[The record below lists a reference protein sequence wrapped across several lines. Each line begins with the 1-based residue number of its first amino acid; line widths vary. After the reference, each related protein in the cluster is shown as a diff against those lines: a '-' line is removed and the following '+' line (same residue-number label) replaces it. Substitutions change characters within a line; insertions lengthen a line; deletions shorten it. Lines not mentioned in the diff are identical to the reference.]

1 MKVPKTDVLEQILD
15 KINTELDLD
24 RRGSQQIAMSGA
36 INRLTLQLN
45 DMNKETEFQ
54 NNKNQRE
61 VLYIKRLLII
71 FVIKTFLY
79 FLVGVLIAVTE
90 NTYNIGIYYYFF
102 LAVFTGVILLVM
114 NRLLNYLSNLV
125 LIYTIISVSCYS
137 IYTTSGEV
145 LHPTG
150 LFFVATM
157 VACLNHSFVYPTI
170 LINMVGIFFQ
180 IFFQSMQRGKD
191 V

>member
-1 MKVPKTDVLEQILD
+1 MKVPKTDTLEQILD

-36 INRLTLQLN
+36 INRFTLQLN

-61 VLYIKRLLII
+61 IVYIQRLLIV
-71 FVIKTFLY
+71 FVFKTFCY
-79 FLVGVLIAVTE
+79 FLLGVSIALTKDNV
-90 NTYNIGIYYYFF
+90 NIGIYYYLF
-102 LAVFTGVILLVM
+102 LAIFSAIILVIM
-114 NRLLNYLSNLV
+114 NKVLNYLSNLV
-125 LIYTIISVSCYS
+125 LIYTLISVSLYS

-150 LFFVATM
+150 LFFVSTM
-157 VACLNHSFVYPTI
+157 VACLNHSFVYPTMLII
-170 LINMVGIFFQ
+170 LIGIFFQ
-180 IFFQSMQRGKD
+180 VFF
-191 V
+191 